1 MAMVYE
7 AEPFCTYLTQ
17 NVEESVLRKICSFE
31 SDYVDAIV
39 IQYTI
44 ASKLED
50 KDLIKKV
57 ETQEDYLREESNL
70 KLVPVAPF
78 QQISSIVRVQFNLNK
93 VWSRSPVVKFMT
105 HEEYNYQ
112 FQQVSTFP
120 SLSEVDERARNRVK
134 RKFLMLAKLLDLNEL
149 YLGEVDLEDFE
160 LDETENIVIINTEQ
174 LQEMTEDF
182 PPNPNYNNFLSVWER
197 EYGESP
203 KSYDDQEEEEESYSA
218 EGDEYEEDVLTDLY

>member
-1 MAMVYE
+1 M
-7 AEPFCTYLTQ
+7 
-17 NVEESVLRKICSFE
+17 
-31 SDYVDAIV
+31 
-39 IQYTI
+39 
-44 ASKLED
+44 
-50 KDLIKKV
+50 
-57 ETQEDYLREESNL
+57 